1 MMITIHHVEIVKNNT
16 CILFLYLRYLIFNL
30 NHIHIHVY
38 TCMHAHT
45 HTHTKST
52 VLWMFCQQM
61 ELICRWLDGLTT
73 AARNPWETYFKEE
86 TQPSGFK

>member
-45 HTHTKST
+45 HTHTHKEHSFMD
-52 VLWMFCQQM
+52 VLPT
-61 ELICRWLDGLTT
+61 DGINL
-73 AARNPWETYFKEE
+73 
-86 TQPSGFK
+86 